1 MVSDCCDCSS
11 VSSSVGSSSR
21 HHDSVVAENS
31 NTVVGDLVGVLVA
44 VVRIVVRIL
53 EGRLLKVSIRRLLVI
68 SIGRF
73 LVVVERLFIP
83 AELSSAPLASPL
95 AHGFNVVILGLTC
108 SASGNNPSICSI
120 KSPVGGLL
128 YANGGVAS
136 IIASIVS
143 AEDTLKLIQTTRLQP
158 RHSAQTLSDGYGKL
172 NLGLMQ
178 GPTTSTSSSPSSPPS
193 PRTHI
198 TAVHLVNQVATDRRF
213 YLSGAGLGLAMGL
226 YSKLFVYRIR
236 ILFDLLNRS
245 TISIIY
251 LYSLFKT
258 YTYTE
263 YFVNIY

>member
-1 MVSDCCDCSS
+1 MTLKPRCFDVFS
-11 VSSSVGSSSR
+11 V
-21 HHDSVVAENS
+21 H
-31 NTVVGDLVGVLVA
+31 T
-44 VVRIVVRIL
+44 
-53 EGRLLKVSIRRLLVI
+53 
-68 SIGRF
+68 
-73 LVVVERLFIP
+73 
-83 AELSSAPLASPL
+83 
-95 AHGFNVVILGLTC
+95 
-108 SASGNNPSICSI
+108 
-120 KSPVGGLL
+120 
-128 YANGGVAS
+128 S

-263 YFVNIY
+263 YFVNIYWAFLPKVSHLFSLEEILFLLKLWKSWEQQAW